1 MLKYRG
7 GKSKEISEFKQ
18 YFPSN
23 FDTFYEP
30 FFGGGAVYF
39 YLEPDKAVI
48 NDENARLMDFYNSV
62 KSEYDVVRHQLDQLQ
77 DIYERNL
84 AEYEALKQKNPDTR
98 VDDKNETLY
107 YKLREMF
114 NHHVKSDYLDAV
126 VYFFINK
133 TAYSGMIRYNSA
145 GDYNVP
151 YGRYKSFNTKL
162 VTEEHHKLLQGA
174 TILTGD
180 FSIPFSMA
188 TESDFMFLDPPYD
201 TIFNDYGNIEFQNGF
216 DETEHRRLAA
226 DFKKLKCKALM
237 VIGKTVLTEE
247 LYGDYIKDEYFKT
260 YSVNIRNRFKS
271 ESKHIVV
278 TNY

>member
-1 MLKYRG
+1 MKPMLKYRG

-162 VTEEHHKLLQGA
+162 VTEEH
-174 TILTGD
+174 
-180 FSIPFSMA
+180 
-188 TESDFMFLDPPYD
+188 
-201 TIFNDYGNIEFQNGF
+201 YGNIEFQNGF

-226 DFKKLKCKALM
+226 DFKKLKCRALM